1 MLEAPAA
8 PKVEAVPEDIQQ
20 EQPQSPQPPQ
30 PSQQQYPSPRLED
43 SEASF
48 FQGDRQLDHHSGHQH
63 AEPPTPPQRASRPD
77 VNAEDLQL
85 GGPGEDQIQQL
96 QLAAQMSQAISGV
109 VGGSNGEENDFESQ
123 EPNLQSLQQLQD
135 QQDAD
140 MQGQDHGLPELPE
153 NIPPSIQ
160 QDLQHSLQH
169 VMPHPDAQ
177 QDSQHSQHAQH
188 APHPQHAHPP
198 YMDHQQQP
206 THLAPAVPMGLD
218 QAQYGVGDIPPRKRS
233 KVSRACDECRRKK
246 VKCDAV
252 SETGEEACS
261 NCRRSNV
268 RCLFSRVPQKRGPS
282 KGYIKELADRIH
294 SIEGKLGGQTVAE
307 ALAGELATLPR
318 RDLAEAY
325 ATSAQAD
332 ESRKRPF
339 SHISSENFSTPS
351 PSRQPTWPAEP
362 RPAFS
367 QQASYSANGLGLK
380 PILPRESSSLTPSRP
395 PNMDLSLDVGV
406 DVGADVGVGVGVDV
420 GVDVVPEVSNTS
432 QPQTSTVLLE
442 IGDEAYHAYLGIVHH
457 VLPFLPS
464 SKETLNAHLA
474 QCTPPLRNA
483 FVEALNSAMSSFAV
497 RHVHGSL
504 ANANRL
510 LADFEAEGGKRSRFS
525 DLIHLQCLILMII
538 NTDNCGPASLRGE
551 HEGPAKP
558 TLLGRAAGVAYAMNV
573 PQEAVTLGEVDNPQS
588 EQCIRVRAW
597 WTLVV
602 LDRWNALSTAT
613 PLIISGDTVVLPH
626 NLKPIVGEANYRF
639 TLLAYIMG
647 HWVPASVLAPSN
659 STPGAGARAAA
670 TFHLNM
676 EMWRAHFPG
685 DIPSDVE
692 PVLHLAYWHCR
703 LLAFLFMPS
712 SLLTD
717 VSWAVRESV
726 SLLTTHSQM
735 ISPLNHHF
743 TSLVTLCLIELAKLE
758 ASRDEANQ
766 LLNRLLEANIAPS
779 NWDEQI
785 RVKIREALR
794 PSTSSAAE
802 ATASRS
808 LQHLADLATA
818 TENSTSA
825 ANHTGHTP
833 VGLVAP
839 GPENMEE
846 LPKFRTSD
854 TYDDLGFDPRPMLCG
869 GYLSAIAQPS
879 P

>member
-1 MLEAPAA
+1 MDKDLLEAPAA

-30 PSQQQYPSPRLED
+30 PSQQQYPSPRVED

-48 FQGDRQLDHHSGHQH
+48 FQGDRQLDQHPEHHHHHHHH

-109 VGGSNGEENDFESQ
+109 VGGSSTEENDFESQ

-140 MQGQDHGLPELPE
+140 MQGQEHGLPELPE

-169 VMPHPDAQ
+169 VMPHPDSQ
-177 QDSQHSQHAQH
+177 QEPQHPQHVQH
-188 APHPQHAHPP
+188 APHPQHAS

-318 RDLAEAY
+318 RDLGETYVA
-325 ATSAQAD
+325 SAQTD

-339 SHISSENFSTPS
+339 SHISSDNFSTPS
-351 PSRQPTWPAEP
+351 PSRQPGWPAEA

-380 PILPRESSSLTPSRP
+380 PILPRESPSSTPSRP
-395 PNMDLSLDVGV
+395 PN
-406 DVGADVGVGVGVDV
+406 VDV
-420 GVDVVPEVSNTS
+420 GVDVSVDVVDVDVDVIPENSHTS
-432 QPQTSTVLLE
+432 QPSTVLLE

-464 SKETLNAHLA
+464 SKEILNAHLA
-474 QCTPPLRNA
+474 QCSPSLRNA
-483 FVEALNSAMSSFAV
+483 FVEALNSAIGSFAV
-497 RHVHGSL
+497 RNVQGSL
-504 ANANRL
+504 ANANKL
-510 LADFEAEGGKRSRFS
+510 LAEFEAEGGKHSRFS

-538 NTDNCGPASLRGE
+538 NTDNCGPISLRGE
-551 HEGPAKP
+551 HEGPAKA
-558 TLLGRAAGVAYAMNV
+558 TLLGRAAGVAYAMAV
-573 PQEAVTLGEVDNPQS
+573 PQEAIALSEVDNLQS
-588 EQCIRVRAW
+588 NQCIRVRAW
-597 WTLVV
+597 WTLVI

-659 STPGAGARAAA
+659 LTPGAGARAAA

-726 SLLTTHSQM
+726 GLLTTHSQM

-743 TSLVTLCLIELAKLE
+743 TSLVALCLIELAKLE
-758 ASRDEANQ
+758 ASREEANE

-785 RVKIREALR
+785 RVKIRDALR
-794 PSTSSAAE
+794 PSSSSAAE

-818 TENSTSA
+818 TESSMTG
-825 ANHTGHTP
+825 ANNTGPTP
-833 VGLVAP
+833 VVPTIP

-846 LPKFRTSD
+846 QPKFRTSD
-854 TYDDLGFDPRPMLCG
+854 AYDDLGFDPRPMLRE